1 MEEHN
6 YSEEEID
13 LRGLFE
19 VLWRRKWL
27 ILAIIVISVAI
38 AGYLSFF
45 AILPVYEAGALIE
58 LRFPEQIKQQEAY
71 RLQILD
77 PYFLSQVIEKL
88 QLDPHNYTPFSL
100 REGLGV
106 DVIKN
111 IDFLETPDFLEIP
124 TFLRI
129 TVKDGDPQKATDI
142 ANAIASEFVDFAIRS
157 TQEDVKKELLSLEE
171 GIKEWQSKLDEVGR
185 KRRNFL
191 AQSGITILEE
201 ELEANKALLGSFQ
214 KDLLLFDVQEKE
226 LQATLQKAKEKL
238 ESEPPYLKLHQSL
251 FGSSEE
257 GGMMGNLISG
267 PFPLMME
274 SEVVNEVYNTLKEQV
289 MNLEAQLSGMEAR
302 KKTMRETLEQT
313 ELALKELESDLLEKT
328 IELDRLQKEYDSAL
342 GTYGSLVQ
350 EYEKTQVYSKS
361 EEVNAGVKIVSSA
374 IPPKE
379 PVSPRKMLN
388 MAIAGVLGIFV
399 GIIAAFVVEYWKKT
413 APSSER

>member
-13 LRGLFE
+13 LRGLIE
-19 VLWRRKWL
+19 VLWMRKWL
-27 ILAIIVISVAI
+27 ILAIIVISVAV
-38 AGYLSFF
+38 AGFFSFF
-45 AILPVYEAGALIE
+45 VISPVYEAGVLIE
-58 LRFPEQIKQQEAY
+58 LRFPEQIKKQEAY
-71 RLQILD
+71 RLQIED
-77 PYFLSQVIEKL
+77 PYFLSQIIEKL
-88 QLDPHNYTPFSL
+88 QLDPQKYDPFSL
-100 REGLGV
+100 QEALKV
-106 DVIKN
+106 EIVKN
-111 IDFLETPDFLEIP
+111 TNFLK
-124 TFLRI
+124 I
-129 TVKDGDPQKATDI
+129 TAKDGDPQKAADI
-142 ANAIASEFVDFAIRS
+142 ANAVASEFVDFAIRS
-157 TQEDVKKELLSLEE
+157 TQEDVEKELLSLEE
-171 GIKEWQSKLDEVGR
+171 GIKEWQSKLAEVGG
-185 KRRNFL
+185 KRRDFL
-191 AQSGITILEE
+191 VQSEIAILERE
-201 ELEANKALLGSFQ
+201 RETKGTLLGNFQ
-214 KDLLLFDVQEKE
+214 RDLLLLEVQEKE

-302 KKTMRETLEQT
+302 KKTTGETLEQT
-313 ELALKELESDLLEKT
+313 ELALKELESDLLGKT
-328 IELDRLQKEYDSAL
+328 IEIDRLQKEYDSAL
-342 GTYGSLVQ
+342 GTYDSLVQ
-350 EYEKTQVYSKS
+350 EYEKAQVYSKS

-413 APSSER
+413 APSTEK